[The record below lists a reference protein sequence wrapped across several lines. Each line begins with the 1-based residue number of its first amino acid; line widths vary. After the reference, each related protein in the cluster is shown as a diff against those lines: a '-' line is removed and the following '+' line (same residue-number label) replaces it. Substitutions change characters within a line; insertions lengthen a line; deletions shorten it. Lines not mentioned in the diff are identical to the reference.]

1 MRIFAPPRARYVR
14 AVVARSAHTVTGA
27 CQSKGQP
34 ESEATHTLTLEDSR
48 RKQIPAL
55 HSQGGSPEGDLG
67 LANALAS

>member
-34 ESEATHTLTLEDSR
+34 ESEATHTLKDSR